1 MKRERSIAALL
12 GALLLSTSCGAQD
25 SALARYPSDTPCYST
40 SECNLGFVCENF
52 NCIPAQA
59 DTPDQLDV
67 EITPPLSSSYVST
80 QKLDVTVSNAQFL
93 EFQLPKPSDHRVVV
107 YDDKFVP
114 PRAIDVRITF
124 NGTPRIAGE
133 ETDLATEI
141 RTASP
146 RTSNVRLLEGLYGVS
161 ITRLDGAPSLRTNFE
176 VRAPTGRQEDKEFH
190 FKVGR
195 KIRGEVTSSVSQQTK
210 LQGIEVTAFSTT
222 NGLASTSSITS
233 RYGRFEIEL
242 PNTDD
247 TSFRLVA
254 TRPYDGDQETNPPT
268 WSYEEIVTVP
278 LNGDRTKDIPLEP
291 TSPLIQGT
299 ALVQFGASTPNG
311 FLPLVGANI
320 TLTASTSGGAS
331 TRSFRA
337 RGATNNEGY
346 LEIHDRE
353 GRRELALLK
362 GQYFAEITPP
372 TDSIIARRE
381 KVAIDLTSVAPDVI
395 TERQFI
401 LETRT
406 QVSGQVRSMEGRAVT
421 FAEVKLIPIDNSG
434 VAFRTTT
441 DGAGSFLIWLDTGN
455 YVLVIEPTVPTD
467 HGEEVP
473 ISARAVEITEPED
486 QNLGVVGVPASVQ
499 VRGRIIGGIDLLGV
513 PNAKVEMFQTV
524 MGKTVS
530 LGETYT
536 ELDGTYLITLPR

>member
-1 MKRERSIAALL
+1 MNGARSIAALF
-12 GALLLSTSCGAQD
+12 GALLLYSCGAQD
-25 SALARYPSDTPCYST
+25 SAEARLPPNLSCQIQ
-40 SECNLGFVCENF
+40 SECNLGYVCEDF
-52 NCIPAQA
+52 KCVPAQV

-67 EITPPLSSSYVST
+67 EITPPLSSDYVTT
-80 QKLDVTVSNAQFL
+80 QKLDVTVSGAEFL
-93 EFQLPKPSDHRVVV
+93 EFQLAKPSEHRIVVF
-107 YDDKFVP
+107 DDKFVP
-114 PRAIDVRITF
+114 PRAIDVRIAF
-124 NGTPRIAGE
+124 NGTPRIPGA

-161 ITRLDGAPSLRTNFE
+161 ITRLDGSPSLRTNFE

-210 LQGIEVTAFSTT
+210 LPGIEVTAFSTT
-222 NGLASTSSITS
+222 NGLASTSSVTG

-254 TRPYDGDQETNPPT
+254 TRPYDEELETNPPT

-278 LNGDRTKDIPLEP
+278 INGDRTKDIPLEP

-299 ALVQFGASTPNG
+299 ALVQFGASTEAG
-311 FLPLVGANI
+311 FIPLVGANI
-320 TLTASTSGGAS
+320 TLTASTSGGS
-331 TRSFRA
+331 TTRSFRA

-346 LEIHDRE
+346 LEIHDRM

-362 GQYFAEITPP
+362 GQYFADITPP
-372 TDSIIARRE
+372 TDSIIARRQ
-381 KVAIDLTSVAPDVI
+381 KVPVDLSAVSAEVTPDL
-395 TERQFI
+395 QFT

-406 QVSGQVRSMEGRAVT
+406 QVSGQVRSNTGRAVA
-421 FAEVKLIPIDNSG
+421 FAEVQLIPIDTSG

-441 DGAGSFLIWLDTGN
+441 DGAGSFLIWVDTGP
-455 YVLVIEPTVPTD
+455 YVLVVAPTILTD
-467 HGEEVP
+467 TGEEVP
-473 ISARAVEITEPED
+473 VSARVVEITERET
-486 QNLGVVGVPASVQ
+486 QGLGVIGMPAAAL
-499 VRGRIIGGIDLLGV
+499 VRGRVIGGIDLAGV
-513 PNAKVEMFQTV
+513 PNAKVEMFQTI
-524 MGKTVS
+524 MGKAVS

-536 ELDGTYLITLPR
+536 ELDGTYAITMPR